1 MSIYQDVILDH
12 YHSPRNEG
20 RIENPSNSVSLSNP
34 LCGDTIV
41 MDVVEKNGKIE
52 RIAHISTG
60 CAISK
65 ASASML
71 TEYVKGKTKDEVVKL
86 DKDFILEML
95 GIELSA
101 NRLKCALLPLESV
114 HKVLKSKY
122 RPSPALNR

>member
-20 RIENPSNSVSLSNP
+20 RIKNPSNSVSLSNP

-86 DKDFILEML
+86 DKDFILTML

-101 NRLKCALLPLESV
+101 NRLRCALLPLESL
-114 HKVLKSKY
+114 HKLIK
-122 RPSPALNR
+122 